1 MFSCFGFFLFTDGVT
16 SYSQVTGRTGE
27 SVRLP
32 CLYTG
37 EITTACWGRGEC
49 SWWSCREDIIQ
60 TDGYKVTF
68 QKDRRYQLRGY
79 IGERN
84 LTLTIK
90 NADPSDSG
98 LYCCRIEKKGWFNDI
113 IITQELSIRGE
124 FVFLLPLITSC
135 RFPEIRVSC
144 LVLTSSSFNREIG
157 GSYKFCFLITLQ

>member
-1 MFSCFGFFLFTDGVT
+1 MNVGKSGQLGGRGKYLAKSIMHPWVAILGLLLLLTDGVT

-113 IITQELSIRGE
+113 IITQELSIRD
-124 FVFLLPLITSC
+124 
-135 RFPEIRVSC
+135 
-144 LVLTSSSFNREIG
+144 SSG
-157 GSYKFCFLITLQ
+157 DM

>member
-1 MFSCFGFFLFTDGVT
+1 MVSNLIPSAWEHTNQSTFSFFQAKSIMHPWVAILGLLLLLTDGVT

-113 IITQELSIRGE
+113 IITQELSIRD
-124 FVFLLPLITSC
+124 
-135 RFPEIRVSC
+135 
-144 LVLTSSSFNREIG
+144 SSG
-157 GSYKFCFLITLQ
+157 DM